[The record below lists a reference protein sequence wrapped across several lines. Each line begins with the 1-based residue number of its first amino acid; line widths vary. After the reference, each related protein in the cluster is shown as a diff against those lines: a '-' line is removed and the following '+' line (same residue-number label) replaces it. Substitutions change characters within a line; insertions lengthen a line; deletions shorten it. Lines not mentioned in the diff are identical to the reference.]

1 MYETEVNTTALHG
14 FGNVFHIHFVG
25 EVAEHRFVRG
35 HVPVLAHVHAV
46 ALGAEAAYRIFR
58 RLPTGGENGI
68 RRGGMCFA
76 IVSRP
81 RNPPARM
88 APQHQ
93 SVLFGG
99 EVIFHDVEH
108 FGEGVG
114 ICRIEVLFP
123 LLHQFRRAISPS
135 NFVESGCSRVVDVK
149 QHPFPVVEIG
159 CAIHHFG
166 AVLQKILTVAERVLR
181 GHIDQHRLFLRRL
194 RYRFVSRRV
203 ASCEGQA
210 DADQPECVEE
220 KRAKSVH
227 E

>member
-1 MYETEVNTTALHG
+1 
-14 FGNVFHIHFVG
+14 
-25 EVAEHRFVRG
+25 
-35 HVPVLAHVHAV
+35 
-46 ALGAEAAYRIFR
+46 
-58 RLPTGGENGI
+58 
-68 RRGGMCFA
+68 MCFA

-81 RNPPARM
+81 RNPSTRM

-135 NFVESGCSRVVDVK
+135 NFVESGRSRVVDVK

-159 CAIHHFG
+159 CSIHHFG
-166 AVLQKILTVAERVLR
+166 AVLQKILTVAERVLC

-220 KRAKSVH
+220 ERAKSVH
-227 E
+227 ELSVVFTVAEHDVDVVVS